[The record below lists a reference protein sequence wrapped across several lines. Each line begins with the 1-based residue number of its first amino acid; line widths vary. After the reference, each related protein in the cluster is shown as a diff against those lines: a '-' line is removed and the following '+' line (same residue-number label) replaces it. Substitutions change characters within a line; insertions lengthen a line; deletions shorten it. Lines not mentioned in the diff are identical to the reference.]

1 MHSKWSGVIRCSL
14 IQHPERIKEKGA
26 ETTFSAPFSMI
37 RCAIS
42 HSPSALTSNFDSSYI
57 YNKCRYAFGGVP
69 SAFDTTASI
78 WTKAS
83 LSKADTP
90 TVLRAGTPLGKNVV

>member
-1 MHSKWSGVIRCSL
+1 MPSTASGTPS
-14 IQHPERIKEKGA
+14 IQHPENIKEEEA
-26 ETTFSAPFSMI
+26 EKTFSAPSSMT

-42 HSPSALTSNFDSSYI
+42 HSPSALTSNFDSSCLYKQMPV
-57 YNKCRYAFGGVP
+57 YVFGGVP

-78 WTKAS
+78 WIKAS
-83 LSKADTP
+83 LGKADTP